1 MKTEVDKIGRQEEID
16 KHILQYNEKNKQEVE
31 KIKSKIF

>member
-16 KHILQYNEKNKQEVE
+16 KHILQDDEKNKQEVE
-31 KIKSKIF
+31 K